1 MSYFPPKFQQDV
13 KNAIE
18 RVKDILG
25 TTRNPTLA
33 SEVDH
38 AYSDKFSLATWAT
51 SVTAM
56 GLLNALEPIGLAP
69 EIVEKY
75 RKMHENG
82 KTVNMHYEYKTSA
95 TFIKETEKE
104 VDSGRKAVTET
115 TGGIFGTKSTKTTKV
130 IHTVKEYHWTI
141 TSTWK
146 LSLYTGAE
154 MKTDTETVL
163 FNRNG
168 TYDLKVVGTERNP
181 LHGRSRAD
189 TLKVPFNWILGLL
202 NGNGNLEFKID
213 RGKDTCKTPVRND
226 NVEEAL
232 KFFASFEK
240 FISKAPSYA
249 ITIGNIEVD
258 QAKDDTFKSL
268 RDGFKDMIENV
279 SLPVFPFMEKRT
291 GNDDDDSSSS
301 SDVLMKMEDVHQI
314 LAQQKK
320 DLLNIVNETS
330 KLVPSSE
337 DGNLVTV
344 KEVLFLGISI
354 HIKRMCGNY
363 SDTIQYIERMLYD
376 QLKKAVGK
384 EITGKA
390 FDEYMRFHNQKIY
403 KEEYLPKP
411 FCYAIRR
418 PDHYPEGV
426 LSIESSTS
434 PTNADPILTS
444 MRKGQAGSVHTMYFS
459 LNAATNVEFNGDRY
473 LHACV
478 NNQFNKRKQSFQIH
492 ARARQFSSFVL
503 MIGTI
508 PTAKRFDVKHAIIVK
523 DKDDLIIPLLMETIP
538 TAKEFKEAISSLSPE
553 QQRFANAYRNM
564 QLSSTLFALGVVQI
578 KPQLEKVLNLPH
590 DSLTKE
596 IKLTQSLMDLFIEY
610 QISSD
615 LISYDSNSDGGFTPS
630 QTPTDSATSNSP
642 TLVAL
647 NQVKKHVEKMLDMIA
662 ELKQEDLKKKT
673 ELKLAEVLSSDSE
686 FDDDDDDCEEE
697 IVAKKRKGARRVGK
711 MAENL
716 LNSATTFRK
725 SLKSA
730 PPMSASMR
738 YADSA
743 PPPPPSSR
751 TGGGGRGPP
760 GMRLQRQQQ
769 QVAATAA
776 SHIPQ
781 KQDDVV
787 QKGDNNVRNEDNEG
801 CDEGFD
807 VDDNTEDY
815 TSIPKLLE
823 KRCAAVDPT
832 AKLRPTILKVGDNW
846 KHKYKRSILS
856 KEATRV
862 MNEQDQSKEKS
873 KAMDLLD
880 ALSKSGAL
888 SLDAVE
894 LHIVVVSTHCFEKT
908 VVDTVIQDNENPIEH
923 IERSLLAMSSAMQQ
937 KPVGELVKNSEVQ
950 RLQDMSP
957 TLFPSLAD

>member
-1 MSYFPPKFQQDV
+1 MSYFPPKFHQNV

-38 AYSDKFSLATWAT
+38 AYCDKFSLATWAT

-75 RKMHENG
+75 REMHENG

-95 TFIKETEKE
+95 TFIKKTEKE
-104 VDSGRKAVTET
+104 VDSGRKSVTEK
-115 TGGIFGTKSTKTTKV
+115 TGGIFGTKTTTTTKV

-154 MKTDTETVL
+154 IKTDTETVL

-189 TLKVPFNWILGLL
+189 TLKIPFNWILGLL

-213 RGKDTCKTPVRND
+213 RGKDTCKTPVRNE

-232 KFFASFEK
+232 KFFASFKK
-240 FISKAPSYA
+240 FITTAPSYA
-249 ITIGNIEVD
+249 MTIGGIEMD
-258 QAKDDTFKSL
+258 QAKDDTFRSL
-268 RDGFKDMIENV
+268 GNGFKDMIEKV

-291 GNDDDDSSSS
+291 ANDDDNDDSSSS
-301 SDVLMKMEDVHQI
+301 NSVLMKIEDVHKI

-337 DGNLVTV
+337 DGNLVTE
-344 KEVLFLGISI
+344 KEVLFLLISM
-354 HIKRMCGNY
+354 HIQQMCGNH
-363 SDTIQYIERMLYD
+363 SDTIHYIETMLYD

-403 KEEYLPKP
+403 REEYLPKP

-434 PTNADPILTS
+434 PTNTAPILTS
-444 MRKGQAGSVHTMYFS
+444 MRKAQADSVHTMYFS

-508 PTAKRFDVKHAIIVK
+508 PTAKKFDVNHAIIVK

-615 LISYDSNSDGGFTPS
+615 LISYDSKSDGDLTPS
-630 QTPTDSATSNSP
+630 RTPTDSGSS

-647 NQVKKHVEKMLDMIA
+647 NQVKKHVEKMLNMIT

-673 ELKLAEVLSSDSE
+673 EVKFAEVISSD
-686 FDDDDDDCEEE
+686 DEEE
-697 IVAKKRKGARRVGK
+697 ESMAHNSYRGARQVDL
-711 MAENL
+711 MADIFSNKKADML
-716 LNSATTFRK
+716 SNSATTFKRSIRK
-725 SLKSA
+725 KSA
-730 PPMSASMR
+730 HPMAASMR

-743 PPPPPSSR
+743 PPPPPSSLLR
-751 TGGGGRGPP
+751 GGGGPP

-769 QVAATAA
+769 QVATIGA
-776 SHIPQ
+776 SHVPK
-781 KQDDVV
+781 KQDDV
-787 QKGDNNVRNEDNEG
+787 QEDNNNARNKDNEG
-801 CDEGFD
+801 GDEGFD
-807 VDDNTEDY
+807 VDDNIEDY

-846 KHKYKRSILS
+846 KHKFKKSILS

-862 MNEQDQSKEKS
+862 MNEQDQSKEKN

-888 SLDAVE
+888 SLDTVE

-908 VVDTVIQDNENPIEH
+908 VVDTVIQENENPIEH

-937 KPVGELVKNSEVQ
+937 VSVGELVKNSEVQ